1 MPIIYSLVARKSTIL
16 AEYTGSTGNFTTIT
30 KRILDKIPSQNSK
43 MSYVYDRHVFHYIV
57 DDGLTFLC
65 MSVENFSRRLC
76 FAFLEDIKGRFR
88 SSYGDRGRV
97 AVAYGMNAEFSRVL
111 HKQMDFFSSD
121 PNADKLTQVSADVDE
136 VRSIMVDN
144 IEKVIDRG
152 EKIDL
157 LVDKTQ
163 NLSQRTV
170 QFKTSATRLKNV
182 MWWKNLKLIL
192 IIAAVVIVLVYIL
205 VCIICGGLAWQG
217 CIKKK

>member
-1 MPIIYSLVARKSTIL
+1 MPIIYSLVARKSVIL

-43 MSYVYDRHVFHYIV
+43 MSYVYDKHVFHYIV
-57 DDGLTFLC
+57 NDGLTFMC
-65 MSVENFSRRLC
+65 MADEAFSRRLA
-76 FAFLEDIKGRFR
+76 FAFLEDIKGRFH
-88 SSYGDRGRV
+88 SSFGDRGRV
-97 AVAYGMNAEFSRVL
+97 AVAYMMNAEFSKVL
-111 HKQMDFFSSD
+111 HKQMDFFSND
-121 PNADKLTQVSADVDE
+121 PNADKLTQVSADVNE
-136 VRSIMVDN
+136 VKNIMVDN

-163 NLSQRTV
+163 NLTQRSV
-170 QFKTSATRLKNV
+170 QFKTSATKLKNV

-192 IIAAVVIVLVYIL
+192 IIVAVVIVLVYIL

-217 CIKKK
+217 CIKK